1 MKRKGALDYDLVVV
15 GGGASGF
22 FAAIH
27 AAEKASDMRILIL
40 ERGPKP
46 LSKVRVSGGG
56 RCNVTH
62 HENRPSV
69 FAQNYPRG
77 SALMKQILHRFGQ
90 SDTVEWFEKHGL
102 KLHAEA
108 DGRMF
113 PLSNRSESV
122 IEVLMNA
129 AARFHITLQCST
141 RVTGFHKTT
150 EGFVI
155 QTLEHPIS
163 CHQLVLSCGG
173 YPMLRDYQWIAEH
186 GLNIIDP
193 VPSLFTFN
201 LKDEGIRQLMGLST
215 TAQIQIE
222 GTKIRETG
230 PLLATHWGI
239 SGPAV
244 LRCSAWGA
252 RELAKKNYQFHPKI
266 HWLPERNAET
276 VFTDLEGLKKE
287 SPRKIKQR
295 PFDAIPQRL
304 WEYLL
309 QRAGLPLE
317 KTWQEIKNTDLRK
330 LSEMLCGD
338 RYTAA
343 GKTTFKEEFV
353 TAGGIDLK
361 EIDARTFESKQIE
374 GLYFT
379 GELLDVDGIT
389 GGFNFQFAWSSG
401 AIAGKALG
409 EKWKNRPL

>member
-1 MKRKGALDYDLVVV
+1 
-15 GGGASGF
+15 
-22 FAAIH
+22 
-27 AAEKASDMRILIL
+27 
-40 ERGPKP
+40 
-46 LSKVRVSGGG
+46 
-56 RCNVTH
+56 
-62 HENRPSV
+62 
-69 FAQNYPRG
+69 
-77 SALMKQILHRFGQ
+77 
-90 SDTVEWFEKHGL
+90 
-102 KLHAEA
+102 
-108 DGRMF
+108 
-113 PLSNRSESV
+113 
-122 IEVLMNA
+122 
-129 AARFHITLQCST
+129 
-141 RVTGFHKTT
+141 
-150 EGFVI
+150 
-155 QTLEHPIS
+155 
-163 CHQLVLSCGG
+163 
-173 YPMLRDYQWIAEH
+173 MLRDYQWIAEH
-186 GLNIIDP
+186 GLNIIEP

-252 RELAKKNYQFHPKI
+252 RELANKNYQFHPKI

-309 QRAGLPLE
+309 QRAGFPLE
-317 KTWQEIKNTDLRK
+317 KTWQEIKNSDLRK